1 MTEPGAPNRPNPGRP
16 SPGRPNPGR
25 PSPGGT
31 ATLAGRTVARMGFG
45 AMQLE
50 HQSAGRD
57 AAIAILRQAVEAGVN
72 HIDTAQ
78 FYGLAN
84 DLIRDAL
91 APYPD
96 ELVLVTKVGAV
107 RDGRALVPAQRPEQ
121 LRGQVETNLATL
133 GADRLDAVY
142 LRRLDAPP
150 GIIADGDQKVDIDDQ
165 LAELSAL

>member
-1 MTEPGAPNRPNPGRP
+1 MTETGA
-16 SPGRPNPGR
+16 PGR

-31 ATLAGRTVARMGFG
+31 AKLAGRTVARIGFG

-50 HQSAGRD
+50 HQERGRH
-57 AAIAILRQAVEAGVN
+57 AATAILRQASEAGVN
-72 HIDTAQ
+72 HIDTAY

-107 RDGRALVPAQRPEQ
+107 REGGALVPAQRPQQ
-121 LRGQVETNLATL
+121 LREPRPSGRE
-133 GADRLDAVY
+133 
-142 LRRLDAPP
+142 RRGGWHPAPR
-150 GIIADGDQKVDIDDQ
+150 GGHRRA
-165 LAELSAL
+165 